1 MSSMLEQAIIDA
13 KELKEAAQKNAQ
25 EAIIEKYQK
34 EIKDTVD
41 KILEQED
48 LGVDAPFEGGD
59 LGGLEGVDAA
69 LGVSEEGELTF
80 VDDLPSAQT
89 SDDDEVVTIDLDKLE
104 EMMAEEME
112 EGTLEAS
119 DMLDREHVAEELSVL
134 AGEGDEVEL
143 DEAVLRD
150 LVSMYHRDDDKDDDE
165 EEDTDEPYMG
175 REGPKSK
182 YPDLPTGMG
191 RPYKR
196 DDKREDHMKEGTKK
210 GEKVTTGDT
219 KGEEAYEYPSKGE
232 KSKTDKGE
240 EDYTTKKG
248 MKKKT
253 GDHGKAY
260 MEEAEVDLE
269 EEKTKKKDKT
279 GGEQSGG
286 GGYYDY
292 SWRKMELEETRL
304 NKKVQLLEGKLN
316 KFGSIINKLKEKLN
330 ESNLTNAKLLYQ
342 NRVLNSISL
351 NERQKD
357 KIVDAI
363 SSTTSVE
370 EAKIVFETL
379 QSAVG
384 SSSKR
389 KAPESLNEVVTR
401 SSSAFIPRKEEKRKV
416 DPFAERMRTLA
427 GLKNN

>member
-1 MSSMLEQAIIDA
+1 
-13 KELKEAAQKNAQ
+13 
-25 EAIIEKYQK
+25 
-34 EIKDTVD
+34 
-41 KILEQED
+41 
-48 LGVDAPFEGGD
+48 
-59 LGGLEGVDAA
+59 
-69 LGVSEEGELTF
+69 
-80 VDDLPSAQT
+80 
-89 SDDDEVVTIDLDKLE
+89 
-104 EMMAEEME
+104 
-112 EGTLEAS
+112 
-119 DMLDREHVAEELSVL
+119 
-134 AGEGDEVEL
+134 
-143 DEAVLRD
+143 
-150 LVSMYHRDDDKDDDE
+150 
-165 EEDTDEPYMG
+165 
-175 REGPKSK
+175 
-182 YPDLPTGMG
+182 
-191 RPYKR
+191 
-196 DDKREDHMKEGTKK
+196 
-210 GEKVTTGDT
+210 
-219 KGEEAYEYPSKGE
+219 
-232 KSKTDKGE
+232 
-240 EDYTTKKG
+240 

>member
-1 MSSMLEQAIIDA
+1 MSSMLESAIIDA
-13 KELKEAAQKNAQ
+13 EELRKAAHKNAE
-25 EAIIEKYQK
+25 EAVVEKYQNDIR
-34 EIKDTVD
+34 EAVE

-48 LGVDAPFEGGD
+48 FGAEAGLEGGD
-59 LGGLEGVDAA
+59 IGGLEGGDDAT

-80 VDDLPSAQT
+80 VDDLPAAQT
-89 SDDDEVVTIDLDKLE
+89 SAENEVVTIDLDKLE

-119 DMLDREHVAEELSVL
+119 DMLDREQVAEELSVL
-134 AGEGDEVEL
+134 ATEGDEVEL
-143 DEAVLRD
+143 DETVLRE
-150 LVSMYHRDDDKDDDE
+150 LVSMYNRDDDEDE
-165 EEDTDEPYMG
+165 DEDELYTDRKGY
-175 REGPKSK
+175 KSE
-182 YPDLPTGMG
+182 YPELPTGLG

-196 DDKREDHMKEGTKK
+196 DDKEDDHMREGTKE

-219 KGEEAYEYPSKGE
+219 KGEEAYEFPSKGE

-248 MKKKT
+248 MRKKT
-253 GDHGKAY
+253 GKHGKAY
-260 MEEAEVDLE
+260 MEETDADLE
-269 EEKTKKKDKT
+269 EKKTKKKDKT

-292 SWRKMELEETRL
+292 GWRKMELEEVRL
-304 NKKVQLLEGKLN
+304 NKKVQLLEEKLN

-330 ESNLTNAKLLYQ
+330 ESNLTNDKLLYQ

-357 KIVDAI
+357 KVAEAI
-363 SSTTSVE
+363 SNTTSVE

-384 SSSKR
+384 SVSKR
-389 KAPESLNEVVTR
+389 KTPESLNEVVTR
-401 SSSAFIPRKEEKRKV
+401 SSSAFMPRKEDTQKV
-416 DPFAERMRTLA
+416 DPFVERMRTLA